1 MCKITKKFI
10 IISDILQLNL
20 KLEEWNLKIDGVFQT
35 CFSVLDTLCKCYLW
49 TSPTCFSSTTIIKG
63 IVFLRRGRVTNEGHG
78 MAGSTWIMGIS
89 RDPVNVAWPISLWDL
104 CHSLA
109 CLPACA
115 WRDHFFFDSYGIS
128 SHMSQAFL
136 PAQTNPHSTRSIWTH
151 SRLAPRCGFEQKV
164 KLFF

>member
-1 MCKITKKFI
+1 MDFSNRDAIHI
-10 IISDILQLNL
+10 RYIL
-20 KLEEWNLKIDGVFQT
+20 
-35 CFSVLDTLCKCYLW
+35 SVLSTIHPPCHFFIGPACIFSYLCHLW

-136 PAQTNPHSTRSIWTH
+136 PRQIHTALDRSIRSH
-151 SRLAPRCGFEQKV
+151 SRQGVVVLSKRWN
-164 KLFF
+164 FF